1 MYAVVETSG
10 RQFKVAV
17 GDTIEVDRVQAE
29 AGSTLT
35 LDRVLMLGGKGVTVG
50 SPVVPGAKVQAK
62 VVEHYLGEKRLT
74 RKYTRRQRTR
84 RKVGYRPHHT
94 RLEILSIDTEG

>member
-35 LDRVLMLGGKGVTVG
+35 LDRVLMLGGEGVTVG
-50 SPVVPGAKVQAK
+50 SPTIAGAKVQAK
-62 VVEHYLGEKRLT
+62 VVEHYLGEKRIT

-94 RLEILSIDTEG
+94 KLEILSIDSEG